1 MMQTMVNGPENDK
14 NMTVQKE
21 WLKKAAMQTF
31 TPRELEKMAEQKRGK
46 KVKNNTKYG
55 IACGLPEDYDVE

>member
-1 MMQTMVNGPENDK
+1 MMQTMVDGPENDK
-14 NMTVQKE
+14 TKVQKE

-46 KVKNNTKYG
+46 KVKDDTKYG
-55 IACGLPEDYDVE
+55 IACGLPEGYDVE